1 LKTHNI
7 NEINGQQLFDG
18 FLFGAKKI
26 FDNQNYINKINVFP
40 VADADTGTNLASTF
54 RAIVETAEV
63 VIHLKTTA
71 DSIADA
77 ALTGARGNSG
87 IIFAQFLYGFSNE
100 LPDQESISVKEYAY
114 SMQKAVRYAY
124 EAVAHPVEGT
134 IITVIREWADSFH
147 DILEKED
154 DFYHFFQQ
162 SLKRAKVSLKQT
174 TKKMEKLSKAKV
186 VDAGALG
193 FVNFIEGI
201 TEYFKTGEILD
212 ANELKAAVIEFNDE
226 HIDHDDITFRYC
238 TEALIKGEN
247 LSKEKLT
254 SILAGFGNST
264 VIAGSKRKMRIHIHT
279 DTPWLLFEKLS
290 KTSTLLAQKVD
301 DMVLQNEIASQ
312 PKNKIALVTDS
323 SCDLPKAIL
332 EKYQIQVIPL
342 NIHFGETFYLD
353 GISIHPDQFYKKL
366 DTSRIYPTT
375 SQPSFKDF
383 YNRYNYLSSHYD
395 SIIGI
400 QLSAKLSGTW
410 QNSLNAANKVA
421 EQTGKTI
428 EVINS
433 KKLSSALGLIVLRA
447 ARAIEQG
454 KTHDEIVALLPS
466 WSLKTKQLAST
477 ETMKYLIK
485 SGRVNAS
492 RGIIGRLLR
501 IKPMLEVNASGL
513 VIPFA
518 KPISSKKSR
527 NLLFSEMASFVNGK
541 KVWGYALA
549 HAENPETVEWL
560 TRRLETI
567 IGKPPEFV
575 YSITPALATHT
586 GIGAISLALMLE

>member
-1 LKTHNI
+1 MKKKTI
-7 NEINGQQLFDG
+7 YEINGQQLFES
-18 FLFGAKKI
+18 FLMGAKKI

-63 VIHLKTTA
+63 SRHLKTTA

-87 IIFAQFLYGFSNE
+87 IIFAQFLYGFSHE
-100 LPDQESISVKEYAY
+100 LPNQESIGVKEYA
-114 SMQKAVRYAY
+114 SGMKKAVRYAT

-134 IITVIREWADSFH
+134 IITVIREWADSFQ
-147 DILEKED
+147 DILEKENE
-154 DFYHFFQQ
+154 FYRFFQK
-162 SLKRAKVSLKQT
+162 SLIKAKLSLKQT
-174 TKKMEKLSKAKV
+174 TKKMDKLAKAKV

-201 TEYFKTGEILD
+201 TEYFKTGEVLD
-212 ANELKAAVIEFNDE
+212 ANDLKSAVIEFNDE

-247 LSKEKLT
+247 LSKEKLA

-264 VIAGSKRKMRIHIHT
+264 VIAGSNRKMRIHIHT

-290 KTSTLLAQKVD
+290 KTGIILAQKVD

-312 PKNKIALVTDS
+312 PLNKTALVTDS
-323 SCDLPKAIL
+323 ACDLPKSLI

-353 GISIHPDQFYKKL
+353 GISMHPDQFYKKL

-383 YNRYNYLSSHYD
+383 YNRYNYLASHYD
-395 SIIGI
+395 SVIGI

-410 QNSLNAANKVA
+410 QNSLNAAIKVS

-447 ARAIEQG
+447 ARALEQG
-454 KTHDEIVALLPS
+454 KSHDEVVALLPT

-477 ETMKYLIK
+477 ETMKYLMK
-485 SGRVNAS
+485 SGRVNTS
-492 RGIIGRLLR
+492 RGILGRILR
-501 IKPMLEVNASGL
+501 IKPILEVNSSGL

-518 KPISSKKSR
+518 KPVSSRKSR
-527 NLLFSEMASFVNGK
+527 NILFGEIASFINGK
-541 KVWGYALA
+541 KIWGYALA

-560 TRRLETI
+560 IHRLETI
-567 IGKPPEFV
+567 TGKPPEFV
-575 YSITPALATHT
+575 HSITPALATHT
-586 GIGAISLALMLE
+586 GIGAISVALMLE